1 MAVSV
6 PEAGAD
12 LVKPKLLFPKVSAP
26 VDQEDLVLAGQEDS
40 VLADQEDLVLAG
52 QEDLVL
58 ADRGVSAPAVRAVQV
73 VPKA

>member
-12 LVKPKLLFPKVSAP
+12 LVEPKLLVPKV
-26 VDQEDLVLAGQEDS
+26 LVLADQEDS
-40 VLADQEDLVLAG
+40 VLADQEDLVRAK

-58 ADRGVSAPAVRAVQV
+58 ADRAVSAPAFRAVQV